1 MLKINRLILIL
12 LLIITFTGCSTND
25 PLPVDADVITGV
37 PENPSPIPTASPTPT
52 PEPTPI
58 PVLTA
63 TILSAGDVIMHDKLI
78 RSGKVSDDQYDY
90 RSIFN
95 EVKPYIEEAD
105 FSIVSYEGVVMN
117 SDRNYTGYPLFNAP
131 PVIMTAFAQT
141 GFDMVNQANNH
152 CLDRKLK
159 GLLESRSII
168 KQENLQVIGTYQD
181 AAEPRYKIQDLNGIK
196 VGFLAYTYGCNGNE
210 SALSKEERDAHLSL
224 IDRNKIRSEIEALA
238 PRVDFVVM
246 LMHWGVE
253 YRKTASDE
261 QKKLAKDMFSWG
273 ADIILGS
280 HPHVVEPSEIH
291 EVDGEVKYVVYGM
304 GNFLSN
310 QIGGNNPSAH
320 SNELTEDGMMI
331 RLTLQKDL
339 STGES
344 SLVAVEHIPT
354 WLYRNQ
360 EGNLYKYTIYPI
372 PSIEEGAFDGLDDQ
386 LAEKLRAS
394 YGRTIQLVQDYSKN
408 SE

>member
-1 MLKINRLILIL
+1 MFKLKRFIVI
-12 LLIITFTGCSTND
+12 LLIIFTCAGCGAKED
-25 PLPVDADVITGV
+25 LPVDADIITSV
-37 PENPSPIPTASPTPT
+37 PSTPTPFPTTIPTPT
-52 PEPTPI
+52 PV

-63 TILSAGDVIMHDKLI
+63 TLLSAGDVILHDKVI
-78 RSGKVSDDQYDY
+78 RSGKVSDDEYDY

-95 EVKPYIEEAD
+95 EVKPYIEAAD
-105 FSIVSYEGVVMN
+105 FSIISYEGVVMD

-131 PVIMTAFAQT
+131 PAIMTAIAYA

-168 KQENLQVIGTYQD
+168 KRENLQVIGTYQD

-210 SALSKEERDAHLSL
+210 AALTKEEKSAHLSL
-224 IDRNKIRSEIEALA
+224 IDRNRIRADIEALD

-253 YRKTASDE
+253 YRKTATED
-261 QKKLAKDMFSWG
+261 QKKLAQDMFSWG

-291 EVDGEVKYVVYGM
+291 EINGEIKYVVYGM
-304 GNFLSN
+304 GNYLSN
-310 QIGGNNPSAH
+310 QIGGNNPTER
-320 SNELTEDGMMI
+320 SNEYTEDGMMI
-331 RLTLQKDL
+331 RLTLKKDM
-339 STGES
+339 STGKA
-344 SLVAVEHIPT
+344 SLVEVKHIPT
-354 WLYRNQ
+354 WVYRIQ
-360 EGNLYKYTIYPI
+360 EGNAYKYTIYPI
-372 PSIEEGAFDGLDDQ
+372 PSVEESVFEGMDEA

-394 YGRTIQLVQDYSKN
+394 YGRTIKQVKDYPEV